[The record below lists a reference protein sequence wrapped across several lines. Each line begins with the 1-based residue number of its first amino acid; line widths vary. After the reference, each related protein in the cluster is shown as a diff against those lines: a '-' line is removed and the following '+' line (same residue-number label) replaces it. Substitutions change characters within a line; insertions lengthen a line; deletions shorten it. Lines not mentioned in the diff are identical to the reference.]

1 MTGML
6 SFSTV
11 ALSLILLAT
20 SGAAAFGMP
29 VSGEAAVG
37 ASAAYGHS
45 GGAGLYQDGSL
56 GLPLSSAS
64 SSTAV
69 SSTAVSSSASS
80 SSVHLAD
87 TGSQA
92 GGSQAGG
99 SNPDGSWQVVSRHPS
114 QIGSINSVSCSSATT
129 CVAVGSNYSYAGAVI
144 YTTNGGLSWQPG
156 TVPVGTSVLEDV
168 SCGSATVCVAI
179 PSSTSTGT
187 GSVASVLLTTSDGG
201 QEWHDA
207 ALPPGVQHLSSISC
221 ATASDCV
228 AVGVVSSTGGSGGQ
242 SVSAAGTV
250 TTTDGGTKWSL
261 HEVSVGLVYF
271 QAVSCS
277 SASHCTATG
286 DTDINGTIGPATFVS
301 TDGGSSWTTAG
312 IPAGTINRFIYSLS
326 CPSVQ
331 ACVGVGSQLSTSG
344 SPPIPF
350 IIATIDG
357 GAMWTT
363 QTPPAG
369 ITGIGVL
376 TSVTC
381 PSPSVCLAVSPGT
394 SPYGSGAS
402 TPYVIGTTNG
412 GSTWVSESPPSG
424 AGSLDSISCPT
435 TSTCTAVGAVTW
447 NTPIPVLLQTD
458 DGGTTWAIKSVPA
471 GIAELAAVN
480 CSSQSNCTA
489 VGYDAAKTSAYI
501 EATSDGGRSWV
512 QQAAPPSPMSLEGVS
527 CPSDTHCTAV
537 GDNHTDSLSYAA
549 STSNAGLTWT
559 AGTIPSGPHSMEG
572 VSCLSTVSC
581 VAVGFKQG
589 ESQGYLYRT
598 ADGGVT
604 WNMSA
609 APPADVSGNSVVV
622 GALESISCAGTS
634 QCVAVGFNASHTD
647 GFAVYSSDGG
657 STWHAGTMPLDTS
670 LLAGVSCPT
679 AANCMAV
686 GEQAVTTADGGAS
699 WTAIKYPA
707 DAVLLDS
714 VSCST
719 PSYCSVA
726 GVDSAGGP
734 MAVGTTN
741 GGSTWVN
748 EPLPSDVTAIYSIA
762 CPPGSELCY
771 ATGATTN
778 NQVILEKP
786 APAPTISFITP
797 DSSPLTGGTSVVITG
812 TYLLSATAVT
822 FGPAGN
828 ASAVNGISAN
838 EITATV
844 PSYST
849 PGVVGVTVTTPYG
862 MSVPVGFV
870 YVTPGLSYFPIQ
882 PFREADTRCSSTP
895 PTLPASVCT
904 SEHLPPAN
912 GGLDPPSAGGSI
924 QIQITGTA
932 GTGAGSVPDN
942 AEAVIITLTAV
953 ASSSAGNGYLSAY
966 PAGTIPPIASS
977 LNYAPGEAVPN
988 LVTVTVGSGGKIS
1001 VLSSS
1006 GSVNVVVDV
1015 EGYYAPSGSGGSYF
1029 DPLTSPAR
1037 ILDTRCTQTT
1047 PPHALPGYCPAESIP
1062 SANATVAAPGP
1073 AGTITVK
1080 VTGMDGVPA
1089 TGVTAVM
1096 LNITAAGPPSANGYL
1111 TVWPAG
1117 ALRTITSNVNF
1128 VHNTTS
1134 DSVIVAT
1141 GQGSN
1146 AGEVDIYNSS
1156 GTSQLIVDVSGWFSS
1171 GGYAFTPSS
1180 PVRICD
1186 TRSVAQIG
1194 GTPDVA
1200 SGAAS
1205 QCANSGRP
1213 VTGGVAGELLA
1224 QVIGVGGV
1232 PASAVVATANATVTF
1247 TTANSYLTFFQAGTS
1262 MPATSNLNWSAGE
1275 IKSNMVVLPLALA
1288 NGQGGQTAQGGQ
1300 TGQGGQGGSV
1310 DVFNLSGSTAV
1321 VIDITGWYAPTIV
1334 K

>member
-1 MTGML
+1 MAGML
-6 SFSTV
+6 SFSIV
-11 ALSLILLAT
+11 ALSLVLPAT
-20 SGAAAFGMP
+20 LGMSVFGATASGSVAFGP
-29 VSGEAAVG
+29 ATGRVSV
-37 ASAAYGHS
+37 AYGYPGHS
-45 GGAGLYQDGSL
+45 GGVGSAN
-56 GLPLSSAS
+56 LSSGVPS
-64 SSTAV
+64 
-69 SSTAVSSSASS
+69 VSSSD
-80 SSVHLAD
+80 V
-87 TGSQA
+87 GSQA
-92 GGSQAGG
+92 GS
-99 SNPDGSWQVVSRHPS
+99 SSPDGSWQVVSRYPS
-114 QIGSINSVSCSSATT
+114 QIGAINSVSCPSAAI
-129 CVAVGSNYSYAGAVI
+129 CVAVGSNYAYAGVAI
-144 YTTNGGLSWQPG
+144 YTTNGGLSWQSG
-156 TVPVGTSVLEDV
+156 TVPVGTSVLEGV
-168 SCGSATVCVAI
+168 SCGSIAVCVAI
-179 PSSTSTGT
+179 SSSSSTGAST
-187 GSVASVLLTTSDGG
+187 GSVAPMLLTTSDGG
-201 QEWHDA
+201 QVWQDA
-207 ALPPGVQHLSSISC
+207 ALPPGVQHLSSVSC
-221 ATASDCV
+221 PTASDCV
-228 AVGVVSSTGGSGGQ
+228 AVGAVSSTGGSGGQ
-242 SVSAAGTV
+242 SASVAGTV
-250 TTTDGGTKWSL
+250 VTTDGGTSWSL
-261 HEVSVGLVYF
+261 HEASIGLVYF
-271 QAVSCS
+271 QAVSCF
-277 SASHCTATG
+277 SASYCMAVG
-286 DTDINGTIGPATFVS
+286 DTSINGTTGSATFVS
-301 TDGGSSWTTAG
+301 TDGGSSWAIAG
-312 IPAGTINRFIYSLS
+312 IPAGTFNRLIYSLS
-326 CPSVQ
+326 CPSAQ

-344 SPPIPF
+344 APVVPLIV
-350 IIATIDG
+350 ATTDG
-357 GAMWTT
+357 GATWIT

-369 ITGIGVL
+369 LTGIGAL

-381 PSPSVCLAVSPGT
+381 PSPSVCLAVSPGS

-402 TPYVIGTTNG
+402 TPYVIGTTSG
-412 GSTWVSESPPSG
+412 GSTWVSESPPPR

-435 TSTCTAVGAVTW
+435 ASICTAVGAVTW
-447 NTPIPVLLQTD
+447 NTSIPVLLQTA
-458 DGGTTWAIKSVPA
+458 DGGTTWATKSVPA
-471 GIAELAAVN
+471 GIAELAAMS
-480 CSSQSNCTA
+480 CSSESNCTA

-501 EATSDGGRSWV
+501 EATSDGGRNWT

-527 CPSDTHCTAV
+527 CPSSTHCTAV

-572 VSCLSTVSC
+572 VSCLSTVEC
-581 VAVGFKQG
+581 VAVGFEQG
-589 ESQGYLYRT
+589 ESQAYLYRT
-598 ADGGVT
+598 TDGGIT

-609 APPADVSGNSVVV
+609 APPADVSGNSVVI
-622 GALESISCAGTS
+622 GALESVSCAGTS
-634 QCVAVGFNASHTD
+634 QCVAVGFNESHTD

-657 STWHAGTMPLDTS
+657 STWHAGMMPLDTS
-670 LLAGVSCPT
+670 LLAGVSCST
-679 AANCMAV
+679 AVNCVAV
-686 GEQAVTTADGGAS
+686 GEQAVVTTDGGAL
-699 WTAIKYPA
+699 WTALKYPRN
-707 DAVLLDS
+707 AVFLDS

-719 PSYCSVA
+719 PSYCSVV

-734 MAVGTTN
+734 MAAGTTD

-762 CPPGSELCY
+762 CPSGSEFCY

-778 NQVILEKP
+778 DQVILEKP
-786 APAPTISFITP
+786 VPAPTISFITP
-797 DSSPLTGGTSVVITG
+797 DSSPLTGGASVVITG

-828 ASAVNGISAN
+828 ASAVTEISAN
-838 EITATV
+838 EVTATV

-862 MSVPVGFV
+862 TSIPAGFV
-870 YVTPGLSYFPIQ
+870 YVMPDLSYFPIQ
-882 PFREADTRCSSTP
+882 PFREADTRCSSTS
-895 PTLPASVCT
+895 PTLPAVICT
-904 SEHLPPAN
+904 SEHLPLAN

-924 QIQITGTA
+924 QIQVTGTA
-932 GTGAGSVPDN
+932 GTSGGSVPDD
-942 AEAVIITLTAV
+942 AEAVVITLTAV
-953 ASSSAGNGYLSAY
+953 ASSSTGNGYLSAY
-966 PAGTIPPIASS
+966 PAGTARPIASS

-1001 VLSSS
+1001 IMSSS

-1029 DPLTSPAR
+1029 DPLTSSAR

-1047 PPHALPGYCPAESIP
+1047 PPHVLPGYCSTENIP
-1062 SANATVAAPGP
+1062 SANADVVAPGS
-1073 AGTITVK
+1073 AGIIAVK

-1111 TVWPAG
+1111 TVWPTG
-1117 ALRTITSNVNF
+1117 TLRTITSNVNF
-1128 VHNTTS
+1128 FHNTTS

-1141 GQGSN
+1141 GQGSH

-1200 SGAAS
+1200 GGAS
-1205 QCANSGRP
+1205 LQCANSGRP
-1213 VTGGVAGELLA
+1213 VTGGADGELLA

-1232 PASAVVATANATVTF
+1232 PASAVAVTANVTVTF

-1262 MPATSNLNWSAGE
+1262 MPATSNLNWSVGE
-1275 IKSNMVVLPLALA
+1275 IKSNMAVLPLALA
-1288 NGQGGQTAQGGQ
+1288 NGQGGQTA
-1300 TGQGGQGGSV
+1300 QGGQGGSV